1 MLKTMLMLTLKMKP
15 RLLKPL
21 RTRQSLMPLMLLL
34 ILPRPR
40 VILPRRLTKM
50 QKLTQRK
57 MVHLLKKR
65 PQLVLQPKRR
75 RMPMQRLIL
84 RMVLLM
90 VRSSPML
97 RPRRMPR
104 SKLILETKRMLRPR
118 KNKLSRTDLLNLLR
132 PPRLLKNKPS

>member
-1 MLKTMLMLTLKMKP
+1 MMLSSSNLLSTGRSITEKPISIPRNTLKNLGSMLKTMLMLTLKMKP

-57 MVHLLKKR
+57 TVHLLKKR
-65 PQLVLQPKRR
+65 PQLVL
-75 RMPMQRLIL
+75 
-84 RMVLLM
+84 
-90 VRSSPML
+90 
-97 RPRRMPR
+97 
-104 SKLILETKRMLRPR
+104 
-118 KNKLSRTDLLNLLR
+118 
-132 PPRLLKNKPS
+132 

>member
-1 MLKTMLMLTLKMKP
+1 
-15 RLLKPL
+15 
-21 RTRQSLMPLMLLL
+21 
-34 ILPRPR
+34 
-40 VILPRRLTKM
+40 
-50 QKLTQRK
+50 
-57 MVHLLKKR
+57 
-65 PQLVLQPKRR
+65 
-75 RMPMQRLIL
+75 MQRLMP
-84 RMVLLM
+84 RMELLK